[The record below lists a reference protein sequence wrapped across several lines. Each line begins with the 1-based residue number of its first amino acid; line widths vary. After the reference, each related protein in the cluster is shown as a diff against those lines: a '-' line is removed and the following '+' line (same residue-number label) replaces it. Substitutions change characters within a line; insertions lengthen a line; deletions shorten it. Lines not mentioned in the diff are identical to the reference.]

1 MIIITLQFTD
11 ETALTLATG
20 KNRTE
25 VVKVLLQDTGI
36 DVNLKD
42 QHGKYSITCHF
53 VSNPACKL
61 NLTILNIT
69 TKSSDKVPHTQHT
82 RNA

>member
-36 DVNLKD
+36 DVNLKN
-42 QHGKYSITCHF
+42 QYGKYFFLFNIFSFKHIMNISKIQCTGSISLSVTYIIH
-53 VSNPACKL
+53 
-61 NLTILNIT
+61 I
-69 TKSSDKVPHTQHT
+69 
-82 RNA
+82 